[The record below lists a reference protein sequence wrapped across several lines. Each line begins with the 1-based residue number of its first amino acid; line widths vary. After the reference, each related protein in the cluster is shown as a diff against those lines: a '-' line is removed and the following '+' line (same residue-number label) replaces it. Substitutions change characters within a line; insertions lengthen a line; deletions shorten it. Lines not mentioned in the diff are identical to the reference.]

1 MKMNAV
7 IVEDEIVAAQNLE
20 RLLISIDENIHITTV
35 LQSVDQSI
43 EWFSTHPMPD
53 VVFMDI
59 HLADGDSF
67 SIFKRVD
74 VDCPIIF
81 TTAYD
86 QYALKAFEVNSIDY
100 LLKPIS
106 KNSLQKAINKLHTL
120 SGNRNNVAII
130 HQLLSSINQND
141 NAYKKSFL
149 IPFKDK
155 LIPVSSD
162 EIAFVYA
169 ENKKAVIS
177 CFNKQE
183 YTMDTSLDD
192 FLSQLD
198 PDLFFRANRQFIIAH
213 KAVSHLTVWFDGK
226 LAIHLL
232 VDTPEKI
239 IVSRARSA
247 EFKNWYI
254 SSGNK

>member
-1 MKMNAV
+1 MRMNAV
-7 IVEDEIVAAQNLE
+7 IVEDEIAAAQSLE
-20 RLLISIDENIHITTV
+20 RLLISIEEDIHIVAV
-35 LQSVDQSI
+35 LQNVDQSI
-43 EWFSTHPMPD
+43 EWFSVNQMPD

-67 SIFKRVD
+67 SIFKQVEIN
-74 VDCPIIF
+74 CPVIF

-106 KNSLQKAINKLHTL
+106 KNSLQRAMAKLKSFPAHHNNAGIINE
-120 SGNRNNVAII
+120 
-130 HQLLSSINQND
+130 LLNSINQIN
-141 NAYKKSFL
+141 NSYKKSFL

-162 EIAFVYA
+162 DIAFVYSQ
-169 ENKKAVIS
+169 NKKAVIT
-177 CFNKQE
+177 CFNKRE

-192 FLSQLD
+192 FLNQLD
-198 PDLFFRANRQFIIAH
+198 PNLFFRANRQFIIAH
-213 KAVSHLTVWFDGK
+213 KAVSHLSNWFDGK
-226 LAIHLL
+226 LSLILS

-247 EFKNWYI
+247 EFKNWYVKT
-254 SSGNK
+254 GN